1 MKLFKNIVLAA
12 LAIVAL
18 TSCNAQ
24 KAPKFDA
31 KEYAER
37 KTDRIDQVVDLTDAQ
52 QKEIYNL
59 FLEHGKQIKKNI
71 KEFKKECGEVKCP
84 DGKRAKCD
92 KPAECSE
99 CKAECKKADCK
110 KADCDKKDCKKAEC
124 KKAECD
130 KAGKC
135 DKVKC
140 EQKAECQGEATACQA
155 KAECKKAEC
164 DKKECKKAECD
175 KAAKCDK
182 KECKKAECTKECKK
196 AECNKAAKCDK
207 KECKKAECDKKA
219 GCDKAAKCD
228 RTRKPHRHHHG
239 INPEEVKALYGKVS
253 AILTPEQIE
262 LLKAHRAQRFQCAP
276 NAEQC
281 CPSEK

>member
-196 AECNKAAKCDK
+196 AECNKAAK
-207 KECKKAECDKKA
+207 
-219 GCDKAAKCD
+219 
-228 RTRKPHRHHHG
+228 
-239 INPEEVKALYGKVS
+239 
-253 AILTPEQIE
+253 
-262 LLKAHRAQRFQCAP
+262 
-276 NAEQC
+276 
-281 CPSEK
+281 